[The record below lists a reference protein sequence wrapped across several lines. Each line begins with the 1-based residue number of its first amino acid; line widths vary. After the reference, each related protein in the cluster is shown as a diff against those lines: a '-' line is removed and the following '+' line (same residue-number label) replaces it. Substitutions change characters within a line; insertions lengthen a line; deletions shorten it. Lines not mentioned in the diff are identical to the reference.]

1 MSEVQILREKAAQAE
16 RLAWTVTDRET
27 TERLLELAREYKRQA
42 EALLWRRK
50 YH

>member
-16 RLAWTVTDRET
+16 RLAWKVTDQET
-27 TERLLELAREYKRQA
+27 TERLLELARQYKRQA